1 MKKDELRRAATSAA
15 LELPGADIY
24 DFIKDWQ
31 AARVAG
37 KWFLLLPANR
47 ALITLKAHPDDA
59 RELTAAY
66 PSITPGYHMNKKH
79 WISVT
84 ASDDERGDDVSAD
97 LVRELVIDSY
107 LAVLSG
113 VPKNARPVNVDAFIE
128 SRLGG

>member
-37 KWFLLLPANR
+37 KWFLLLPADR

-79 WISVT
+79 WITVMPGPGIN
-84 ASDDERGDDVSAD
+84 DELIRE
-97 LVRELVIDSY
+97 LVRESY
-107 LAVLSG
+107 LLVVDGL
-113 VPKNARPVNVDAFIE
+113 PKYQQPVDPARYGHRED
-128 SRLGG
+128 

>member
-66 PSITPGYHMNKKH
+66 PSITPGYHMNKRN
-79 WISVT
+79 WITLYEGADMDQQFV
-84 ASDDERGDDVSAD
+84 VD
-97 LVRELVIDSY
+97 LVAESY
-107 LAVLSG
+107 LLVL
-113 VPKNARPVNVDAFIE
+113 
-128 SRLGG
+128 